1 MIQRRR
7 PLSPWF
13 SAYAWRYTFFNPSV
27 IHRATG
33 VALAVG
39 FIALCYFLVSLAR
52 GPQSYSRALVIFANP
67 IFKVFIVGWLWSFFF
82 HFSNGI
88 RHLFWDAGYGFEKR
102 FARTTARIV
111 IAAATIVTMV
121 SCFLLFRH
129 NSF

>member
-1 MIQRRR
+1 MVQRQR

-39 FIALCYFLVSLAR
+39 FLALCYFLVSLAR
-52 GPQSYSRALVIFANP
+52 GPQSYSQALVIFGNP
-67 IFKVFIVGWLWSFFF
+67 IFKVFIVGCVWSFFF

-102 FARTTARIV
+102 FARATGRIV
-111 IAAATIVTMV
+111 IAAATILTIV
-121 SCFLLFRH
+121 SCILLFEH
-129 NSF
+129 NGV